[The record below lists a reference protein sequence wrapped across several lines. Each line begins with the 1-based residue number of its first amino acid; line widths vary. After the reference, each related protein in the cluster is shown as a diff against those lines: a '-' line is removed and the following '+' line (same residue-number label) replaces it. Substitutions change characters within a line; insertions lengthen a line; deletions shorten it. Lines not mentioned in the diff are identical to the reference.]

1 MSVLGYAVA
10 AVVLAVFAVIA
21 WSLLKGAVHKVETLI
36 VNGVAG
42 VLILL
47 FLNVYLGW
55 GMPLNLATVLISAVF
70 GLPGVGTLVALHL
83 FGML

>member
-1 MSVLGYAVA
+1 LLGYAVL
-10 AVVLAVFAVIA
+10 AVVLAVFAFIA
-21 WSLLKGAVHKVETLI
+21 WSLLKGAVHRVETLI

-47 FLNVYLGW
+47 FLNIYLGW

-70 GLPGVGTLVALHL
+70 GLPGVGALIFLHL
-83 FGML
+83 FGMV